1 MVLSVIIPVY
11 KNESTLNELVDS
23 LLLYSNNLY
32 EDIECI
38 FVIDG
43 SPDNS
48 RDLLWQIA
56 NDDSRIKV
64 ISFVRNFGQHNAVIA
79 GLEHCNGDHIL
90 IVDADLEEPI
100 DKLKAFKNK
109 LDSGYEIVVG
119 KRFNPRKNR
128 FKYYSAI
135 LYTYLYNLLS
145 EYKIIGDTT
154 NMRLM
159 TKRYAS
165 YILSFSEKPF
175 LAGFCSWIGL
185 PIGLIDVPWI
195 DHNRHSSY
203 TLKKMM
209 ILGRAGLIGFS
220 GKIMRLSL
228 FLGILISFLC
238 FMFSTYIVLR
248 YFIYNDLLSGYP
260 SIMVA
265 ITFLI
270 GVLFILIGVLGEYVH
285 EIFNLTKKRPNYLIF
300 EKKNI

>member
-135 LYTYLYNLLS
+135 LYTYLYN
-145 EYKIIGDTT
+145 
-154 NMRLM
+154 
-159 TKRYAS
+159 
-165 YILSFSEKPF
+165 
-175 LAGFCSWIGL
+175 C
-185 PIGLIDVPWI
+185 
-195 DHNRHSSY
+195 
-203 TLKKMM
+203 
-209 ILGRAGLIGFS
+209 
-220 GKIMRLSL
+220 
-228 FLGILISFLC
+228 
-238 FMFSTYIVLR
+238 
-248 YFIYNDLLSGYP
+248 
-260 SIMVA
+260 
-265 ITFLI
+265 
-270 GVLFILIGVLGEYVH
+270 
-285 EIFNLTKKRPNYLIF
+285 
-300 EKKNI
+300 